1 MNLRVGAYIA
11 IGLGLMITN
20 IAFIMREFAK
30 IGNLK
35 LGLCNSI
42 NMAKV
47 IKNIEDHIETN
58 ET

>member
-1 MNLRVGAYIA
+1 
-11 IGLGLMITN
+11 MINN

-35 LGLCNSI
+35 EGYKSI
-42 NMAKV
+42 NIAKV